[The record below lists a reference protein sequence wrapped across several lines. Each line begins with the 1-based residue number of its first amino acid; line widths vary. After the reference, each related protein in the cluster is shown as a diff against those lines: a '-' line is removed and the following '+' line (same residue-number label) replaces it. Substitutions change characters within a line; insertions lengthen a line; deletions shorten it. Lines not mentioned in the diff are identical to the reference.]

1 VLVNNVLS
9 SEQCAG
15 IRRIIESNRKKEQDE
30 ENDSWS
36 ATLNAEIE
44 SVWLLGLVKGW
55 EGWKNA
61 SPDDK
66 ALLVGVCVCACVH
79 QRSLFGCICSRA
91 LDAPVQLFATPIYHA
106 SLPLY
111 FQISSSRSSVLLLR
125 LCSMKILATKD

>member
-66 ALLVGVCVCACVH
+66 ALLVCVCVCVCVRACTSAAHFYAYALVPWM
-79 QRSLFGCICSRA
+79 RPCSSLQ
-91 LDAPVQLFATPIYHA
+91 PP
-106 SLPLY
+106 Y
-111 FQISSSRSSVLLLR
+111 FTLVCLSTFR
-125 LCSMKILATKD
+125 